1 MIANDASISTTLPSP
16 SKRSHDVEI
25 MYLQS
30 PASNYITKAV
40 ETVLSI
46 HSNEGGGDILVF
58 LPQASD
64 IESAVRMTCES
75 LGKTSRL
82 RPLPLYAALPENMIK
97 QTLGEPGRGERRAI
111 FSTR

>member
-1 MIANDASISTTLPSP
+1 M
-16 SKRSHDVEI
+16 EI

-64 IESAVRMTCES
+64 IEEAVRMTGES
-75 LGKTSRL
+75 AGKGSRL
-82 RPLPLYAALPENMIK
+82 RPMPLYAALP
-97 QTLGEPGRGERRAI
+97 QPDAQSLSCALHR
-111 FSTR
+111 